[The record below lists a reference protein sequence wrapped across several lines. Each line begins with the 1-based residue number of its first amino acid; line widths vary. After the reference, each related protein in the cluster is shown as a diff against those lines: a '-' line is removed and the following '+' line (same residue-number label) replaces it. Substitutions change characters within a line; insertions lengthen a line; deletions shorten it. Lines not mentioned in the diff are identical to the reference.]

1 MKKIE
6 LTDEQTSEL
15 LNLLMDRIVSL
26 TRELRDADEV
36 ETVELQYQRHV
47 LSEIEHLLEIA

>member
-1 MKKIE
+1 MKQIE

-26 TRELRDADEV
+26 TRGLRDADEV
-36 ETVELQYQRHV
+36 ETVELQHQRHV